1 MERSSAHSSA
11 DIAAT
16 GPADTLTLEFR
27 GCAREYFRIWIV
39 NLCLTLLTL
48 GIFSAW
54 AKVRKKRYFYSY
66 TTLNGTPFQY
76 LARPAPILKGR
87 IIAAVVFSVYYLAAH
102 IVTPMLPYVLLA
114 GVVLAPWVV
123 VRSVAFN
130 ARYSA
135 YRNMAFA
142 FNGTYQEA
150 AKSIY
155 WLGVIPAIVAGM
167 MFRWWG
173 HAAAGG
179 VAFLAFGAV
188 FPWWLSRFKKFLV
201 SHTCYGGE
209 NGQLS
214 VSGGQFW
221 KIYFVAGM
229 MLVGAG
235 MVAGI
240 VMGASSAFGASD
252 ILQKSPIF
260 LFIAI
265 YCGYVLGFAYIQAHS
280 TNLVWNNTRLGP
292 LRFESLLRGR
302 GMAKLYVTNA
312 LAIIGSAGLLIPW
325 AVIRTLRYRLTNMRV
340 KVDGALGQLRGGENA
355 PVQAVGAE
363 IGEFFNVD
371 LSL

>member
-1 MERSSAHSSA
+1 MERSSVLSAA
-11 DIAAT
+11 DISAA
-16 GPADTLTLEFR
+16 GPAETFVLEFR

-66 TTLNGTPFQY
+66 TTLDGTPFQY

-87 IIAAVVFSVYYLAAH
+87 IIAAVVFSVYYLAVH
-102 IVTPMLPYVLLA
+102 VVTPMLPYVLMA
-114 GVVLAPWVV
+114 GAMLAPWVV

-142 FNGTYQEA
+142 FNGTYWGA

-201 SHTCYGGE
+201 NHTCYGGE
-209 NGQLS
+209 NGQLL

-221 KIYFVAGM
+221 KIYFVAGI
-229 MLVGAG
+229 MLVAAGIVAG
-235 MVAGI
+235 MV
-240 VMGASSAFGASD
+240 MGAAGVFGAAGM
-252 ILQKSPIF
+252 LRGSPIF
-260 LFIAI
+260 FFIAI
-265 YCGYVLGFAYIQAHS
+265 YCGYVLGFAYVQAHA

-292 LRFESLLRGR
+292 LRFESVLRGR
-302 GMAKLYVTNA
+302 GMVKLYVTNA

-325 AVIRTLRYRLTNMRV
+325 AVIRTLRYRITNMRV
-340 KVDGALGQLRGGENA
+340 RLDGALGQLHGSDNT
-355 PVQAVGAE
+355 PVQAAGAE
-363 IGEFFNVD
+363 IGEFFNLD